1 LPLVRRLP
9 FRRGFTNIFRVE
21 YQPVNVDR
29 LSVLF
34 GEGHVVTPEAL
45 REKGAIRTL
54 RKPVKILGKGEVT
67 VPLAVSAHA
76 FSASARQKIEAAGGS
91 VTILEWD

>member
-1 LPLVRRLP
+1 VRRLP

-21 YQPVNVDR
+21 YQPVNVDQ

-34 GEGHVVTPEAL
+34 GEGQVVTPEVL
-45 REKGAIRTL
+45 REKGAIRSL
-54 RKPVKILGKGEVT
+54 RKPVKILGRGEISF
-67 VPLAVSAHA
+67 PLAVSAHA

-91 VTILEWD
+91 VAILEWD